1 MLDYGEVGTFMN
13 RRSGGVFS
21 LQTGRIR
28 FREQAHILR
37 VRSSETGLI
46 ERECQWLDEICAL

>member
-1 MLDYGEVGTFMN
+1 MN

-37 VRSSETGLI
+37 VRSSKTGLI